1 MENISIQEI
10 QQQLKE
16 VSTLR
21 KQQEENLE
29 YLQSEFSKIQASI
42 SDSLENLQE
51 LKDKES
57 SLQNKLFLIQKENI
71 KEALSI
77 NGIKKMFS
85 DSNLLVKKLKEKS
98 KEIKEV
104 FDGTHLDKDWIDEQY
119 EKYKE
124 ISIKKGEEI
133 KSKEEFKKIAL
144 TLKHAKEEVTSIQF
158 GDLFNKAGEKIQQAS
173 KKIQETLSS
182 QFQEVD
188 KETIEEPKEEVII
201 VEIVQPTTKK
211 EGLESWIKNSDRE
224 VPIEKDYSDEKIS
237 QFYEEY
243 VAYLNILFDNNT
255 PTEVVYSMKGSAF
268 KTALKKA
275 LNIK

>member
-1 MENISIQEI
+1 MEQLSIQEI

-29 YLQSEFSKIQASI
+29 SLKSEFSKIQVSI

-85 DSNLLVKKLKEKS
+85 DSNPLVKKIKEKS

-104 FDGTHLDKDWIDEQY
+104 FDGTHLDKEWIDEHY
-119 EKYKE
+119 DKYKE
-124 ISIKKGEEI
+124 TCIKKGEEI

-144 TLKHAKEEVTSIQF
+144 TLKNAKDEVTAIQF
-158 GDLFNKAGEKIQQAS
+158 GDFFNKAGEKIQQAS

-182 QFQEVD
+182 QFQETV

-224 VPIEKDYSDEKIS
+224 IPIEKDYSDEKIPE
-237 QFYEEY
+237 FYDEY
-243 VAYLNILFDNNT
+243 VSYLNILFDNNT
-255 PTEVVYSMKGSAF
+255 PIEVVYSIKGSAF

-275 LNIK
+275 INIK

>member
-1 MENISIQEI
+1 MEQLSIQEI

-29 YLQSEFSKIQASI
+29 SLQSEFSKIQVSI

-85 DSNLLVKKLKEKS
+85 DSNPLVKKIKEKS

-104 FDGTHLDKDWIDEQY
+104 FDGTHLDKEWIDEHY
-119 EKYKE
+119 DKYKE
-124 ISIKKGEEI
+124 TCIKKGEEI

-144 TLKHAKEEVTSIQF
+144 TLKNAKDEVTSIQF
-158 GDLFNKAGEKIQQAS
+158 GDFFNKAGEKIQQAS

-182 QFQEVD
+182 QFQETV

-224 VPIEKDYSDEKIS
+224 IPIEKDYSDEKIPE
-237 QFYEEY
+237 FYDEY
-243 VAYLNILFDNNT
+243 VSYLNILFDNNT
-255 PTEVVYSMKGSAF
+255 PIEVVYSIKGSAF

-275 LNIK
+275 INIK